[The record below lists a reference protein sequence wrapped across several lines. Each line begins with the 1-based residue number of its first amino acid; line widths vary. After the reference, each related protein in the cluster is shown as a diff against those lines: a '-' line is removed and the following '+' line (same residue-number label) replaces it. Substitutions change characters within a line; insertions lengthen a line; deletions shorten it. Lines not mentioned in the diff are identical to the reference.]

1 MRDALGRDAGAARR
15 GGDFSA
21 GRTGEAFTAPLRY
34 RLRAAGPDKP
44 EPATLLVTPGFAR
57 RPSSTPPPLRPGLTP
72 TRRCD
77 TVSARPV
84 LTSESRPP
92 VLSPPAWPGVT
103 LRRGPRSRPASSSAP
118 VSATLRAHGKAW
130 SHERW
135 ALWIARRPA
144 AGPHLLAAVSADG
157 PP

>member
-1 MRDALGRDAGAARR
+1 MRDALGRDCRCGTQGSRL
-15 GGDFSA
+15 
-21 GRTGEAFTAPLRY
+21 PLRH
-34 RLRAAGPDKP
+34 AGV
-44 EPATLLVTPGFAR
+44 ATSVRDAR
-57 RPSSTPPPLRPGLTP
+57 VRTS
-72 TRRCD
+72 RRRYD

-84 LTSESRPP
+84 LTSDSRPP
-92 VLSPPAWPGVT
+92 FLSPPAWPGVT

-144 AGPHLLAAVSADG
+144 AGPHLLAAVSAD
-157 PP
+157 